1 MPRILP
7 SLLAAFSLALILPAG
22 AAATDYCVA
31 DAACVAAGGTDLG
44 SDGNAIQAALD
55 AAKAHANVGGPDR
68 VLVGPGSFSRAIGS
82 GTPGY
87 SYNGDPV
94 TLQGAG
100 AGKTRL
106 TRDVWSSSTVL
117 AANAGA
123 TVRDLSITIPGGSG
137 MHGLGLSNA
146 TADGVTITI
155 ANGTLNPTGVDV
167 NSGGVFKNGA
177 AKLSLGTGVSLS
189 PGATITDSTFGGL
202 FAAQAGGAGAGIT
215 ISRCRIFAGVHG
227 ILSYYASLTIE
238 DSLID
243 LGGGGGTAVQSV
255 ANLNGNATATL
266 RHLTIV
272 HGAAAAKGVSIQAN
286 AGKTSTATLD
296 DSVIDGVGHPLDLEG
311 DGAASAVSL
320 TARYSLAP
328 TAGLVKTNTNG
339 APLPAL
345 TIGDAIAGP
354 PQFVDAAADWH
365 LRADSPLVDAGTPGA
380 LGAGESTTD
389 LDGLARL
396 VDGRRD
402 VGAFEFQ
409 PPPPAPPAGPTTPDG
424 GGTPA
429 PDGAATAPTPDG
441 GAAPPPAAGPAP
453 AAAPR
458 IETLAMKPGGLR
470 PGQRGLVTYRLTAPA
485 TVRFS
490 VERKARGHRRGRAC
504 RASGRGRPCTRW
516 TRVGGTVKRAGA
528 AGTNRLRLPSRFG
541 GRKLEPGTYHLVAR
555 VGAAKPVKILFRV
568 LR

>member
-7 SLLAAFSLALILPAG
+7 SLLAALSLALILPAG

-31 DAACVAAGGTDLG
+31 DAACVAAGGADMG

-55 AAKAHANVGGPDR
+55 AAKGHANAGGPDR
-68 VLVGPGSFSRAIGS
+68 VLVGTGSFSRTIGS

-87 SYNGDPV
+87 RYNGDPV

-106 TRDVWSSSTVL
+106 TRDVWNSSTVL
-117 AANAGA
+117 AANGGA

-137 MHGLGLSNA
+137 MHGLGLSNG

-155 ANGTLNPTGVDV
+155 ANGTLNPTGVDLG
-167 NSGGVFKNGA
+167 NGGVFTHGA
-177 AKLSLGTGVSLS
+177 AKLALGTGVSLS

-202 FAAQAGGAGAGIT
+202 FAAQAGGAGAAIT
-215 ISRCRIFAGVHG
+215 ISRCRVFAGVNG
-227 ILSYYASLTIE
+227 VLAYYAALTVE
-238 DSLID
+238 DTLVD

-255 ANLNGNATATL
+255 GNLNGDATAAL

-272 HGAAAAKGVSIQAN
+272 HGSAAAKGVSIQAN
-286 AGKTSTATLD
+286 GGTTSTATLD

-311 DGAASAVSL
+311 DGAGSAVSL
-320 TARYSLAP
+320 TTRYSLAS
-328 TAGLVKTNTNG
+328 TTGLVKTNTNG
-339 APLPAL
+339 AAVPTL
-345 TIGDAIAGP
+345 TINNAITGP
-354 PQFVDAAADWH
+354 PRFVDAAADWH

-389 LDGLARL
+389 LDGLPRL

-402 VGAFEFQ
+402 VGAFELQ
-409 PPPPAPPAGPTTPDG
+409 PAPPSEPT
-424 GGTPA
+424 
-429 PDGAATAPTPDG
+429 
-441 GAAPPPAAGPAP
+441 PPAAGGTTAPDADAIPPADGATPPPLAPGPAP
-453 AAAPR
+453 ATASR
-458 IETLAMKPGGLR
+458 LETLAIKPGGLR
-470 PGQRGLVTYRLTAPA
+470 PGQRALVTYRLTAPA

-490 VERKARGHRRGRAC
+490 VERAARGHRRSGTC
-504 RASGRGRPCTRW
+504 RASGHGRPCTRW
-516 TRVGGTVKRAGA
+516 TRVGGMVEQAGA
-528 AGTNRLRLPSRFG
+528 AGINRLRLPARFG
-541 GRKLEPGTYHLVAR
+541 GRKLRPGTYHLVAR
-555 VGAAKPVKILFRV
+555 AGAAKPMKILFRV